1 MRCQDFPTTNVLDK
15 NRFYTTDAMKKKR
28 FQSVFSTALSVST
41 MKHGFRAPGDYLC
54 KSCPG
59 QSSTETQAGSDSPP
73 LPHCPDLLC
82 WEGNSHFLVLCHENT
97 SLPSYSLYV
106 CLCVYAS
113 NKPEAPE
120 VKKDPLTNHIFQHPP
135 ANPDFSSVRSSSP
148 RFRFSRGKRK
158 PRKKHT
164 GPALI
169 QCAPQSP

>member
-1 MRCQDFPTTNVLDK
+1 MRCQDFPTTNVLDE
-15 NRFYTTDAMKKKR
+15 NRFYTTDAMKKKQ
-28 FQSVFSTALSVST
+28 FQSVFSAALSVST

-106 CLCVYAS
+106 CLCVCVCMHRTS
-113 NKPEAPE
+113 QKHQKE
-120 VKKDPLTNHIFQHPP
+120 KDPLTNHIFQHPP
-135 ANPDFSSVRSSSP
+135 GSPDFSSGHFSSP
-148 RFRFSRGKRK
+148 CCRFLRGKRK
-158 PRKKHT
+158 PRKNKT
-164 GPALI
+164 K
-169 QCAPQSP
+169 QNT